1 MKSTIEKVSV
11 IGLGKL
17 GLPTMTF
24 FASRG
29 CSVIGADH
37 SKHLVVDL
45 EKDII
50 HSEEPGLREMYFTYR
65 KRISVT
71 DSITKAINN
80 SHITFVI
87 VPTPS
92 LPSGE
97 FSTDYVKETAKAI
110 GKSLRV
116 KSKWH
121 LAVLVSTVMPG
132 ATRRDFIGTIEK
144 YSSKKCSV
152 DFGVCYS
159 PEFIALGNVLNN
171 LANPD
176 FMLIGESDPE
186 SGKCLQKFHEKI
198 LPKTVQ
204 KCRMSLEN
212 AELAK
217 IAVNTFV
224 TTKISYANMLA
235 NICENV
241 PGLDVSVITSA
252 IGLDARIGRRYLGT
266 GLGYGGPCFP
276 RDNKALAVF
285 AEKVGAHANIAQA
298 TDSINVLQANR
309 LVSRIRNL
317 CSHFKNTKKK
327 KVAVMGLSY
336 KPDTDVIEESQS
348 IQIVQKMARD
358 RKSYSSVSVFDRPE
372 TLQSARKK
380 LGNTVQYASSLEE
393 ATRDADVVVIAVSDR
408 HFIPQFSSLK
418 NGGNGV
424 IIVDPWRLISES
436 LLPFGSIYCTVG
448 KRAA

>member
-1 MKSTIEKVSV
+1 MKSTVKKVAV

-29 CSVIGADH
+29 CSVAGVDH
-37 SKHLVVDL
+37 NKALVAEL
-45 EKDII
+45 ENNVIR
-50 HSEEPGLREMYFTYR
+50 SEEPGLRELYLAYR
-65 KRISVT
+65 KHISLT
-71 DSITKAINN
+71 N
-80 SHITFVI
+80 SVMEAVNASGITFVI

-97 FSTDYVKETAKAI
+97 FSTDYVRKAAMAI
-110 GKSLRV
+110 GKSLRL
-116 KSKWH
+116 KDKWH

-132 ATRRDFIGTIEK
+132 ATDKDFVQIIEK
-144 YSSKKCSV
+144 YSGKKCGV

-186 SGKCLQKFHEKI
+186 SGKCLQRFHEKI
-198 LPKTVQ
+198 LPATVV

-235 NICENV
+235 HICENV
-241 PGLDVSVITSA
+241 AGLDVNVITAA

-285 AEKVGAHANIAQA
+285 AEKVGAHAQIARA
-298 TDSINVLQANR
+298 TDNINILQAKR
-309 LVSRIRNL
+309 LVERINSL
-317 CSHFKNTKKK
+317 CSRSKHTEKK
-327 KVAVMGLSY
+327 KVAVLGLSY
-336 KPDTDVIEESQS
+336 KQDTDVVEESQG
-348 IQIVQKMARD
+348 IQIIQRMVNDQ
-358 RKSYSSVSVFDRPE
+358 KSYSLVSVFDKPE
-372 TLQSARKK
+372 ALQSAQKV
-380 LGNTVQYASSLEE
+380 LGDSVSYASSLNE
-393 ATRDADVVVIAVSDR
+393 AVSGADVVVIAVSDR
-408 HFIPQFSSLK
+408 KFIPPFLSLK
-418 NGGNGV
+418 NGGVGI
-424 IIVDPWRLISES
+424 IIVDPWRLIDES
-436 LLPFGSIYCTVG
+436 LLPKGLLYCTVG
-448 KRAA
+448 KSS